1 MEFGWNLAAVMAGL
15 LIFGVGYN
23 ALVAWLEREGHAE
36 GYVALLVVVGT
47 LVTLAGAM
55 ALVGMEAVVQVGLCF
70 VASGIPM
77 IVGSCARHVKERQAT
92 LEEVK
97 WIINKRGGRNANG
110 KKARGLYRSSRIG
123 PGNTGE

>member
-15 LIFGVGYN
+15 LVFGVGYN
-23 ALVAWLEREGHAE
+23 AFVAWLEREGHAE

-47 LVTLAGAM
+47 LVTLAGAAM
-55 ALVGMEAVVQVGLCF
+55 LIGMEAVVQVGLCF
-70 VASGIPM
+70 VASGMPM
-77 IVGSCARHVKERQAT
+77 IIGSCARHVRERRAT

-97 WIINKRGGRNANG
+97 RFVDERGGNVNG
-110 KKARGLYRSSRIG
+110 KKGRRLYRSSGAG